1 MTLFFSGEFD
11 NAILNR
17 NIILNIT
24 IGVFVAGFTILI
36 VESKNGKLKRKIQ
49 INPNDM
55 TQFRYR

>member
-1 MTLFFSGEFD
+1 MRHRFSGKFD

-36 VESKNGKLKRKIQ
+36 VESKVGN
-49 INPNDM
+49 
-55 TQFRYR
+55 